1 MQYCISVI
9 EKSGSNINEPVLIC
23 GEEIKSGIAN
33 SNNKRNQKNVTKLF
47 NSEIKGSVSF

>member
-23 GEEIKSGIAN
+23 GANQNGIAN
-33 SNNKRNQKNVTKLF
+33 SNYQRNQKNVTKLF
-47 NSEIKGSVSF
+47 ILEITGSVSF